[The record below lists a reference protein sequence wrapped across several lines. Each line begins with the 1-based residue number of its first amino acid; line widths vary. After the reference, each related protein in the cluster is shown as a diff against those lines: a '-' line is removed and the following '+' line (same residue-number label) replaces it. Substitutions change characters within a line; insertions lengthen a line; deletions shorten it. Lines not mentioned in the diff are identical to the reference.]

1 MVYDDGTNESK
12 DYNLLGNARLTVRIG
27 EDFAKAMESKFS
39 VLVES
44 LTAGVPIAVEVARY
58 QSAGTILGAGGAAP
72 ATRIQ

>member
-1 MVYDDGTNESK
+1 VVYDDETNEQK
-12 DYNLLGNARLTVRIG
+12 DYELLGSARLTVRIG
-27 EDFAKAMESKFS
+27 DDFAKAREAKFS

-44 LTAGVPIAVEVARY
+44 LTAGMPIALEVARY

>member
-1 MVYDDGTNESK
+1 M
-12 DYNLLGNARLTVRIG
+12 RILD
-27 EDFAKAMESKFS
+27 DFAKAANSKFS

-58 QSAGTILGAGGAAP
+58 QSAGTSLGAGGAAP

>member
-1 MVYDDGTNESK
+1 LANEQK
-12 DYNLLGNARLTVRIG
+12 DYDLLGSARLTVRIG
-27 EDFAKAMESKFS
+27 DDFAKAREAKFS

-44 LTAGVPIAVEVARY
+44 LTAGMPIAVEVARY